1 MSDPGTVGANFAGAT
16 LRAQSPTHAQAREAI
31 ARAADATGVDFQYLM
46 AQARLESGLDP
57 TARAGTSSAAGLFQ
71 FTNGTWLGT
80 LDRHGAR
87 HGLSWISEAIEGG
100 RIRDPGLRSQVLGL
114 RYDADASAR
123 MAAELARDNGAELTA
138 VLGRAPDATELYL
151 AHFLGAAGAGE
162 FLGALAHN
170 PGQSAAAL
178 LPKAAAANR
187 AIFYEGTGA
196 ARSVGGVM
204 NLLRARMASA
214 MGESGGA
221 ARLAYDPAV
230 FAAPGKDMPSASA
243 FLAAR
248 SAGSMPANLGPLAR
262 EFHSGTS
269 PAAAAPHVPAR
280 SMAETLK
287 GAFGASE
294 AALPGNVKN
303 AYGKLARFGL

>member
-1 MSDPGTVGANFAGAT
+1 M
-16 LRAQSPTHAQAREAI
+16 RAQSPTHAQAREAI

-57 TARAGTSSAAGLFQ
+57 SARAGTSSAAGLFQ

-87 HGLSWISEAIEGG
+87 HGLSWVSEAIEGG

-162 FLGALAHN
+162 FLGALARN

-187 AIFYEGTGA
+187 AIFYEGTGV

-204 NLLRARMASA
+204 NLLRTRMASA
-214 MGESGGA
+214 MGESGGEL
-221 ARLAYDPAV
+221 RMAYDPAV
-230 FAAPGKDMPSASA
+230 FAASGKDMPSASA

-248 SAGSMPANLGPLAR
+248 SAPANLGPLAR
-262 EFHSGTS
+262 EFHSGAS
-269 PAAAAPHVPAR
+269 PAVAAPHVPAR